1 MRKPI
6 IVAPPPCPS
15 LHGTFLALVNLSSL
29 LLPENSL
36 SARFSRRCN
45 MVFCQTHVF
54 FNKLNKDFFNRL
66 LRFLRLLL
74 LIWGSERSSLSGVS
88 LVGRNSLKEYYV
100 GIIVMV
106 MAIILRNIMHI
117 MALMST

>member
-1 MRKPI
+1 
-6 IVAPPPCPS
+6 
-15 LHGTFLALVNLSSL
+15 
-29 LLPENSL
+29 
-36 SARFSRRCN
+36 